1 MPDNVYTKDWSNRET
16 KTTVLYFDNLLL
28 NESQL
33 ILDNEKF
40 IRGEWDGDYVEEF
53 ISEHVIGEIMENVV
67 NGVADFE
74 AIDSGGYLMSLLEI
88 IDIDWQQIADHY
100 K

>member
-1 MPDNVYTKDWSNRET
+1 MPENVYTKNWSNRET

-28 NESQL
+28 KESQL

-53 ISEHVIGEIMENVV
+53 ISEHVIAEIMENVV

>member
-1 MPDNVYTKDWSNRET
+1 MPENVYTKNWTNRET

-28 NESQL
+28 KESQL

>member
-1 MPDNVYTKDWSNRET
+1 MPENVYTKNWTNRET

-28 NESQL
+28 KESQL

-40 IRGEWDGDYVEEF
+40 IKGEWDGDYVEEF

>member
-1 MPDNVYTKDWSNRET
+1 MPENVYTKNWSNRET

-28 NESQL
+28 KESQL

-53 ISEHVIGEIMENVV
+53 ISEHIIGEIMENVV